1 MPSRISK
8 LADPRYILFVLICG
22 LSLILNWGA
31 VKNLI
36 TLSLRVDEYSHTIV
50 IPFLAAAIIYSER
63 AKIFSTVRYSFRVG
77 IVIVTAAVLIGMIFG
92 TNAPVGGQNGSFAL
106 RITSLVLIWTGAFA
120 LCFGREAFRTG
131 KFALVFLF
139 LTVPIPNDLLG
150 RVIYLVRLGSS
161 EVVSFWFAVFNV
173 PVFREKFSF
182 MLSTVT
188 IKVATECSGI
198 HSTMA
203 LLIVTLLAGHLF
215 MRSKLKRT
223 FLVLSAIPIVCFS
236 NGVRIAALTLLSI
249 YVDKGFLYGRLHHEG
264 GFLFFGLALFI
275 IAAELYLMGFRL
287 GPPRQKAIP
296 DISPS
301 VLPAGK

>member
-1 MPSRISK
+1 MPIRMTK
-8 LADPRYILFVLICG
+8 LTDPRAILFFLICG
-22 LSLILNWGA
+22 LSLILNWAA

-36 TLSLRVDEYSHTIV
+36 ALSLRVDEYSHTIV

-63 AKIFSTVRYSFRVG
+63 AKIFATVRYSFRVG
-77 IVIVTAAVLIGMIFG
+77 FVIVTAAVLIGMFFG
-92 TNAPVGGQNGSFAL
+92 ANAPVAGQNGAFAL
-106 RITSLVLIWTGAFA
+106 RIMSLALIWTGTFV
-120 LCFGREAFRTG
+120 LCFGWEAFRTG
-131 KFALVFLF
+131 KFALIFLL

-150 RVIYLVRLGSS
+150 KVIYLVRWGSS
-161 EVVSFWFAVFNV
+161 EVASFWFAVFNV

-188 IKVATECSGI
+188 IEVATECSGI

-203 LLIVTLLAGHLF
+203 LLIVTLLAAHLF
-215 MRSKLKRT
+215 VRSKLKRT
-223 FLVLSAIPIVCFS
+223 VLVLSAIPIVCFS

-249 YVDKGFLYGRLHHEG
+249 YVNKGFLYGRLHHEG

-275 IAAELYLMGFRL
+275 MAAELYLMGFRL